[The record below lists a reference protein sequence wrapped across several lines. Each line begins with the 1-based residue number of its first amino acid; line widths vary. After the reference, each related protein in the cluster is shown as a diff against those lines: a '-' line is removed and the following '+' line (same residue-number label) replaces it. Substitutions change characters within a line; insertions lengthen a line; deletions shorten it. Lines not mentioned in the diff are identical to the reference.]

1 MTTVSVMFEDKLLI
15 TSDNALIKKAMK
27 EHVFFLHAH
36 TRIKNPLAVL
46 FLEGEINNY
55 EQLAFILKNESTN
68 LLIFTTD
75 KNIRF
80 ISAMKILNNVR
91 LEKIGLPL
99 NNIISEITAF
109 ISISNKVK
117 GMYTPNRE
125 KNILTISEQRVLF
138 LYIQGVSVDNISKR
152 LNKKR
157 KTIYTQ
163 KDNSM
168 KKLGLCTKADLIQKK
183 SILLKIHQDGLL

>member
-1 MTTVSVMFEDKLLI
+1 MFEDKLLI
-15 TSDNALIKKAMK
+15 TSDNVLIKKAMQ
-27 EHVFFLHAH
+27 EYVFFLHAC
-36 TRIKNPLAVL
+36 TRIENPLAIL

-55 EQLAFILKNESTN
+55 EQLSFILKNESTN

-80 ISAMKILNNVR
+80 ISAIKTINNVR

-99 NNIISEITAF
+99 KNILREITSF
-109 ISISNKVK
+109 ISISNYKEL
-117 GMYTPNRE
+117 YTSNRE
-125 KNILTISEQRVLF
+125 KNILTTSEQRVLF

-168 KKLGLCTKADLIQKK
+168 KKLGLCTKADLIQKR